1 MIIPS
6 DDWKRTISFVL
17 LNYQYMQWL
26 EELFGIKYT
35 DVNQWLVR
43 MGTNLIISVL
53 ILVIGFWL
61 AKMLSRGLRR
71 ILRNSN
77 TDEGLV
83 TFATSFVSLVLKI
96 LVIVTSISQIG
107 IEMTSFVAILGAVG
121 LAIGMA
127 FSGTLSNF
135 AGGIMILV
143 LKPFKV
149 GDTIMTQGEQ
159 GEVKEIQIFNTYL
172 YTTDNKVIILPNGP
186 VANGNIINFTKADKR
201 RVDWT
206 FSIAYGDDFSV
217 AKGLVEQFIQE
228 DKRILMDPEPFIGIA
243 LLSPSSVDL
252 TVRAWVITDD
262 VRPVF
267 FDMNQRIYEAFEKSG
282 LHFPFPQM
290 DVHMKT
296 VQK

>member
-1 MIIPS
+1 
-6 DDWKRTISFVL
+6 
-17 LNYQYMQWL
+17 MQWL
-26 EELFGIKYT
+26 EDLFGIKYT

-43 MGTNLIISVL
+43 MGTNLIISIM

-61 AKMLSRGLRR
+61 ARVLSKGLRR
-71 ILRNSN
+71 ILRKSN

-83 TFATSFVSLVLKI
+83 TFITSFVSMVLKI
-96 LVIVTSISQIG
+96 LVVVTSITQIG
-107 IEMTSFVAILGAVG
+107 IEMTSFVAILGAAG

-135 AGGIMILV
+135 AGGVMILV

-206 FSIAYGDDFSV
+206 FSIAYGDDFNV
-217 AKGLVEQFIQE
+217 AKSLIQRFVQE
-228 DKRILMDPEPFIGIA
+228 DDRILKEPEPFIGIA

-252 TVRAWVITDD
+252 TVRVWVMTDD

-267 FDMNQRIYEAFEKSG
+267 FDMNQRVYTEFEKVG

-290 DVHMKT
+290 DVHLKN
-296 VQK
+296 QIK

>member
-1 MIIPS
+1 
-6 DDWKRTISFVL
+6 
-17 LNYQYMQWL
+17 MQWL

-217 AKGLVEQFIQE
+217 ARGLVERFIQE

-252 TVRAWVITDD
+252 TVRAWVMTDD